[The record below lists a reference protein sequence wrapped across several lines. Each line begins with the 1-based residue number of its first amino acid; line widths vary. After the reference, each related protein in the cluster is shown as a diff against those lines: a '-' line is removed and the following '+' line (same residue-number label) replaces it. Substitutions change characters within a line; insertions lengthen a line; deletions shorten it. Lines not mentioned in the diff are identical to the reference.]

1 MRSLFYFLLSWP
13 IKILVRCKIVPDNP
27 QESLQLEDNKSV
39 FYITR
44 HQSASDLLTLQMT
57 CKKLNLPDPL
67 QTVDINGKQFNRCLC
82 LDKPSSVFPW
92 RQAADTKAI
101 DQGQA
106 LLKLHQDNPEQDA
119 KLVPV
124 NILWGRAPHKDKA
137 DVGTMIADQESPS
150 WFRKFWIV
158 LFSGRD
164 TLVRFSK
171 AVSFREM
178 VEQQGSDE
186 VAAHKLIRIARF
198 HFHRQT
204 VAATGPRL
212 MDLQQKFTALF
223 ANPSIKRVI
232 ADEAKAKGISEDEVK
247 MQAQAMMTEIAA
259 DYRDSTIRVGQRIL
273 NWLWN
278 RLYDDIEVKHGDRL
292 RELSQAGHEIIYVP
306 CHRSHMDYLL
316 LTYVIYQQGLAT
328 PRIAAGINLDFWPA
342 GPIFRRAGAFFIR
355 RSFRGNRLYS
365 TIFREY
371 LGLLFARGY
380 PVKYYT
386 EGGRS
391 RTGRLLQPKTG
402 MLAMTI
408 QSMLKG
414 IDRPLTLV
422 PVYIGYEHVME
433 VASYHKELKGSSKQK
448 ESAFGI
454 IKAIRK
460 LRNYGNGYVNF
471 GEPININEFLNKQ
484 VPDWKQS
491 IDPID
496 PPKPS
501 WLTPAVNTMANQV
514 MTEIN
519 KAVALNSVTLS
530 ALVMLTAEQNAI
542 TREELIEHLDFFLNV
557 QRKAPYSD
565 EMSIPEETGEQLV
578 EQVIKLNKVEVE
590 DDKLGQILSLSQ
602 NASLEMGYY
611 RNNILHAYILPS
623 LICRLLKSYE
633 KLTTEEMVS
642 SVTTLIALFKAE
654 LFLWQDQKQIQA
666 QVEAL
671 LNVFDEQDLIK
682 QSKAGYW
689 SIIDEHEQGFKL
701 TLLSACVSETIQRYA
716 IVLKLIAQLQPV
728 SRTTLENDATA
739 LASRMSTLHNINA
752 PEFIDKKAQS
762 AIINSLRDHGFIHT
776 DDNGSFLATDKFAA
790 LDQLIRDLTD
800 DDVLQSILHS

>member
-13 IKILVRCKIVPDNP
+13 IKMLVRCKIVPDNP
-27 QESLQLEDNKSV
+27 AESLDLENNKSV

-44 HQSASDLLTLQMT
+44 HKSASDLLALQMT

-67 QTVDINGKQFNRCLC
+67 QVVEVGGKQFNRCLC
-82 LDKPSSVFPW
+82 LDKPTPVLPW
-92 RQAADTKAI
+92 RKAGDTHAI
-101 DQGQA
+101 EQGQA
-106 LLKLHQDNPEQDA
+106 LLKHHQENPQEDA

-124 NILWGRAPHKDKA
+124 NILWGRAPHKEKA
-137 DVGTMIADQESPS
+137 DVGTVIADRESPS

-204 VAATGPRL
+204 IAATGPRL
-212 MDLQQKFTALF
+212 MGRQQKFTALF

-232 ADEAKAKGISEDEVK
+232 SDEAKAKGVSEAEVK
-247 MQAQAMMTEIAA
+247 KQALAMMNEIAA
-259 DYRDSTIRVGQRIL
+259 DYKDSTIRLGQRIL
-273 NWLWN
+273 AWLWN

-355 RSFRGNRLYS
+355 RSFKGNRLYS

-371 LGLLFARGY
+371 LGLLFSRGY

-471 GEPININEFLNKQ
+471 GEPININEFLNTQ

-501 WLTPAVNTMANQV
+501 WLTPAVNSMANEV

-530 ALVMLTAEQNAI
+530 ALVLLTSEQHAM
-542 TREELIEHLDFFLNV
+542 TREELIEYLNFFVDV
-557 QRKAPYSD
+557 QRNAPYCVD
-565 EMSIPEETGEQLV
+565 MSIPDEDGEALV
-578 EQVIKLNKVEVE
+578 EQVIKLNKVEVK
-590 DDKLGQILSLSQ
+590 DDKLGQILSLDK

-611 RNNILHAYILPS
+611 RNNIIHAYILPS
-623 LICRLLKSYE
+623 LLCRLLKSYE
-633 KLTTEEMVS
+633 KLTTEDLTE
-642 SVTTLIALFKAE
+642 SVATLMSLFKAE
-654 LFLWQDQKQIQA
+654 LFLWQDKAQIKEQI
-666 QVEAL
+666 EAL
-671 LNVFDEQDLIK
+671 LSVFSEQNLVK
-682 QSKAGYW
+682 QTKAGYW
-689 SIIDEHEQGFKL
+689 SIIDEHEQGYTL
-701 TLLSACVSETIQRYA
+701 TLMASCASETIQRYA
-716 IVLKLIAQLQPV
+716 IVMRLIGQLQPV
-728 SRTTLENDATA
+728 SRSTVEADATA

-752 PEFIDKKAQS
+752 PEFIDRKAQS
-762 AIINSLRDHGFIHT
+762 AIINALRDYGYIRS
-776 DDNGSFLATDKFAA
+776 DDNGSFLANDSFADLDK
-790 LDQLIRDLTD
+790 LIRDLTD

>member
-1 MRSLFYFLLSWP
+1 M
-13 IKILVRCKIVPDNP
+13 LVRCKILPDNP
-27 QESLQLEDNKSV
+27 QESLELENDKSV

-67 QTVDINGKQFNRCLC
+67 QVVEINGKQFNRCLC
-82 LDKPSSVFPW
+82 LDKPSSVLPW
-92 RQAADTKAI
+92 RKVGDTLAI
-101 DQGQA
+101 EQGQA
-106 LLKLHQDNPEQDA
+106 LLKHHQENLEEDA

-124 NILWGRAPHKDKA
+124 NIMWGRAPHKEKA
-137 DVGTMIADQESPS
+137 NVGTVIADQESPS

-164 TLVRFSK
+164 TLVRYSK

-178 VEQQGSDE
+178 VEQHGSDE

-204 VAATGPRL
+204 IAATGPRL
-212 MDLQQKFTALF
+212 LGRQQKFTALF

-232 ADEAKAKGISEDEVK
+232 ADEAKAKGLSEDEVK
-247 MQAQAMMTEIAA
+247 KQALGMMNEIAA
-259 DYRDSTIRVGQRIL
+259 DYRDSTIRLGQRIL
-273 NWLWN
+273 KWLWN

-355 RSFRGNRLYS
+355 RSFKGNRLYS

-371 LGLLFARGY
+371 LGLLFSRGY

-454 IKAIRK
+454 VKAIRK

-471 GEPININEFLNKQ
+471 GEPININEFLNNQ

-501 WLTPAVNTMANQV
+501 WMTPAVNSMANDV
-514 MTEIN
+514 MREIN
-519 KAVALNSVTLS
+519 KAVALNSVTLT
-530 ALVMLTAEQNAI
+530 ALVLLTSERHAM
-542 TREELIEHLDFFLNV
+542 TREELVEHLNFFLDV
-557 QRKAPYSD
+557 QRNAPYSE
-565 EMSIPEETGEQLV
+565 EMSIPEEDGEALV
-578 EQVIKLNKVEVE
+578 EQVIKLNKVDIK
-590 DDKLGQILSLSQ
+590 DDKLGQILSLDE

-611 RNNILHAYILPS
+611 RNNIIHAFMLPS
-623 LICRLLKSYE
+623 LLCRLLKSYE
-633 KLTTEEMVS
+633 KSTTEDLVANLS
-642 SVTTLIALFKAE
+642 TLVNLFKAE
-654 LFLWQDQKQIQA
+654 LFLWQDKQEITA
-666 QVEAL
+666 QVEGLLAL
-671 LNVFDEQDLIK
+671 FAEQNLVK

-689 SIIDEHEQGFKL
+689 SIIDEHEQGYKL
-701 TLLSACVSETIQRYA
+701 TLLASCVSETVQRYA
-716 IVLKLIAQLQPV
+716 IVMKLIGQLQPV
-728 SRTTLENDATA
+728 SRSTLESDATA

-762 AIINSLRDHGFIHT
+762 AIINALREHEFIYS
-776 DDNGSFLATDKFAA
+776 DDNGSFVATASFAD